1 MVDTSRAQN
10 IEDLRT
16 LAKRRLPRGIFEY
29 IDRGTEDEVALRENR
44 AAFER
49 IRLRPR
55 MLVDVSQR
63 STAATV
69 MGRTHAMPV
78 IVAPT
83 GAAGLVWF
91 EGELAIAKAA
101 AAADIPFTLA
111 TGSMT
116 AMEKVANQA
125 GGRLWFQLYMWAD
138 RGLSHQLVARASA
151 AGFEGL
157 VVTVDT
163 PTMANRE
170 YNPRNGFALPF
181 HPSARA
187 MADMLLHPEWLA
199 GVLLRY
205 LASGGMPTYE
215 NMPPEHR
222 RKITKGGAAS
232 PLMRCDSLS
241 WDDIKTLRDLWPGT
255 LLVKGILAPED
266 AARAV
271 ACGADG
277 VVVSNHGGRNLDSAL
292 APIDALPDVVSAV
305 GGRTKVIVDSGVRRG
320 SDIVKARALG
330 AEAVMVGRAP
340 LYGAAA
346 GGAAGAARA
355 LEILRRELN
364 ITLAMTG
371 CATMD
376 DVGPA
381 LLTRLGDA
389 PSDRMQPELAATRDH

>member
-1 MVDTSRAQN
+1 MAGLAGAQN
-10 IEDLRT
+10 IEDLRA

-29 IDRGTEDEVALRENR
+29 IDRGSEDEVALRENR

-49 IRLRPR
+49 VRLRPR
-55 MLVDVSQR
+55 MLVDVSRR
-63 STAATV
+63 STSAV
-69 MGRTHAMPV
+69 VLGRTHAMPV

-116 AMEKVANQA
+116 AMEKVADQA

-138 RGLSHQLVARASA
+138 RGLSHQLVARARA

-181 HPSARA
+181 NPSARA
-187 MADMLLHPEWLA
+187 MADMLCHPSWLA

-205 LASGGMPTYE
+205 LANGGMPTYE
-215 NMPPEHR
+215 NMPAAHR
-222 RKITKGGAAS
+222 RKITQGGAAS
-232 PLMRCDSLS
+232 PLMRSDSLS
-241 WDDIKTLRDLWPGT
+241 WADIRALRDLWPGT
-255 LLVKGILAPED
+255 FVVKGVLAPED
-266 AARAV
+266 AVRA
-271 ACGADG
+271 ADCGADA

-292 APIDALPDVVSAV
+292 PPLEALPDVVSAV
-305 GGRTKVIVDSGVRRG
+305 AGRITVIVDSGVRRG
-320 SDIVKARALG
+320 SDVLKARSLG

-346 GGAAGAARA
+346 GGTLGVARA
-355 LEILRRELN
+355 LDILHRELN
-364 ITLAMTG
+364 ITMAMTG

-376 DVGPA
+376 DAGPD
-381 LLTRLGDA
+381 LLARHDA
-389 PSDRMQPELAATRDH
+389 SLVRQPGMVATRVS